1 MLQIVFFKDL
11 LTEIDTNETSLSA
24 RAEQVSGR
32 LNELD
37 KKEFDERL
45 RNFGEEWQKAKQ
57 RLNEQQELLEDGI
70 SSCMKQLEV
79 MERAKTTAKE
89 VDQLLN
95 EIDDSK
101 QSDMEAVESK
111 TEVLCV
117 YNCNVLIML

>member
-1 MLQIVFFKDL
+1 MSFFKDL

-45 RNFGEEWQKAKQ
+45 RKFGEEWRKAKQ
-57 RLNEQQELLEDGI
+57 RLNEQRELLQDGI

>member
-1 MLQIVFFKDL
+1 MSFFKDL
-11 LTEIDTNETSLSA
+11 LTEIDTSETSLSA

-45 RNFGEEWQKAKQ
+45 RNFGEEWRKAKQ
-57 RLNEQQELLEDGI
+57 QLNEQRELLEDGI

-117 YNCNVLIML
+117 YNCDALIML

>member
-1 MLQIVFFKDL
+1 MSFFKDL

-45 RNFGEEWQKAKQ
+45 RNFGEEWRKAKQ
-57 RLNEQQELLEDGI
+57 RLNEQRELLEDGI

-111 TEVLCV
+111 TEVFCV
-117 YNCNVLIML
+117 YNCDALIML

>member
-1 MLQIVFFKDL
+1 MSVFKDL

-45 RNFGEEWQKAKQ
+45 RNFGEEWRKAKQ
-57 RLNEQQELLEDGI
+57 RLNEQRELLEDGI

-79 MERAKTTAKE
+79 MERAKTTARE

-101 QSDMEAVESK
+101 QSDMEAVEYK

-117 YNCNVLIML
+117 YNCDALIML

>member
-1 MLQIVFFKDL
+1 MSFFKDL
-11 LTEIDTNETSLSA
+11 LTEIDTSETSLSA

-45 RNFGEEWQKAKQ
+45 RKFGEEWRKAKQ
-57 RLNEQQELLEDGI
+57 RLNEQRELLEDGI